1 MALLAH
7 FKDKITLEESC
18 PIKKHIVPSTNSQ
31 LDIHPSCK
39 FSLGRKPRTG
49 SSQYHPQMG
58 VQFDHSQ

>member
-39 FSLGRKPRTG
+39 FSLGRKAMWSETRMDLEA
-49 SSQYHPQMG
+49 H
-58 VQFDHSQ
+58 HL